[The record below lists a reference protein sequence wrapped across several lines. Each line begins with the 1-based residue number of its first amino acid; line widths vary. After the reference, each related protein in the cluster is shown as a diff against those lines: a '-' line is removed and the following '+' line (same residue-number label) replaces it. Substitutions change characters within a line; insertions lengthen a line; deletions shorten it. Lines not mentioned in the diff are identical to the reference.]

1 MSMKKIRAIIIGSGL
16 AGLTSAALLAKE
28 DFEVKLFEQHE
39 TIGGVTAT
47 LEKDGYRWDW
57 GQMIVPDLG
66 EGEPA
71 RQILEHLGI
80 SEKVIGIKGYRE
92 NFFPDF
98 RIERP
103 KEFKG
108 REWRKAYFK
117 EIFPE
122 DANGLERY
130 YDIYERI
137 HDLSALTTKKG
148 MISKLKQLIKFLPM
162 MSKKEWS
169 ARQFMDYCFTNKKL
183 QAVFIGI
190 LADYVASPKN
200 FPGLIIPII
209 NAESQYDER
218 VPLDYE
224 GHAHRSSWHF
234 IKGGC
239 IELVNALADVI
250 VSNGG
255 EIITNTAVTKIFI
268 EQNVVKGVNTS
279 KNKRYEADLII
290 ASGGAKELF
299 LELVGEENLPD
310 EYIQKYVKDL
320 FTTES
325 VFMIHLG
332 VDYDPSIHQNGAA
345 LCYYYLTYD
354 IEKAIEEC
362 QKGIYHE
369 GNDGFL
375 VYIPSIHSPEM
386 APPGHHAVTIYT
398 IAPNEPING
407 TWSDNKEEWAEKLLE
422 IAEKFLPDLRKH
434 EKTKIIL
441 TPNDFKKRTY
451 LTHHAFGGPVPHLKI
466 PPPKHETPIEGL
478 WFVGAQSETFGGVT
492 GVMIGAQNVVNRI
505 LKTTSS
511 TKVKPTINID

>member
-224 GHAHRSSWHF
+224 GHEHRSSWHF

-451 LTHHAFGGPVPHLKI
+451 LTHHAFGGTVPHLKI

>member
-47 LEKDGYRWDW
+47 LVKDGYRWDW

-148 MISKLKQLIKFLPM
+148 MISKLKQLIKFLPI

-169 ARQFMDYCFTNKKL
+169 AQQLMDYCFTNKKL

-190 LADYVASPKN
+190 LADYVVSPKS

-218 VPLDYE
+218 VPLNYK
-224 GHAHRSSWHF
+224 GHEHRSSWHF

-239 IELVNALADVI
+239 IELVNALAEAF

-255 EIITNTAVTKIFI
+255 EIISNTAITKIII
-268 EQNVVKGVNTS
+268 EQNAVKGVNTS
-279 KNKRYEADLII
+279 KNERYEADLVI

-299 LELVGEENLPD
+299 LNLVGEENLPE

-332 VDYDPSIHQNGAA
+332 VDYDPSIYQNGSA
-345 LCYYYLTYD
+345 LCYYYFTYD

-369 GNDGFL
+369 GKDGL
-375 VYIPSIHSPEM
+375 LIYIPSIHSPEM

-398 IAPNEPING
+398 IAPNDPVNG
-407 TWSDNKEEWAEKLLE
+407 TWSNKKEEWAEKLLDL
-422 IAEKFLPDLRKH
+422 AEVHIPGLREH
-434 EKTKIIL
+434 EKTRIIL
-441 TPNDFKKRTY
+441 TPEDFQNRTY
-451 LTHHAFGGPVPHLKI
+451 LKHHAFGGTVPHLKI
-466 PPPKHETPIEGL
+466 SPPPYKTPVNGL
-478 WFVGAQSETFGGVT
+478 WFVGGQSENFGGVT
-492 GVMIGAQNVVNRI
+492 GVMIGANNVVNHI
-505 LKTTSS
+505 FKEKGKD
-511 TKVKPTINID
+511 TKATVYRV

>member
-1 MSMKKIRAIIIGSGL
+1 MKVIVIGSGL

-28 DFEVKLFEQHE
+28 GFDVTLFEQNE
-39 TIGGVTAT
+39 MIGGVTAT

-71 RQILEHLGI
+71 RQILENLGV

-103 KEFKG
+103 KEYKG
-108 REWRKAYFK
+108 REWRKEYFK

-122 DANGLERY
+122 DANGLETY

-148 MISKLKQLIKFLPM
+148 MISKLKQLIKFLPIM
-162 MSKKEWS
+162 GKKEWS
-169 ARQFMDYCFTNKKL
+169 AQQLMDYCFTNKKL

-218 VPLDYE
+218 VPLDYD
-224 GHAHRSSWHF
+224 GHEHRSSWHF

-239 IELVNALADVI
+239 IELVKALADVI

-255 EIITNTAVTKIFI
+255 EIMTNTAITRIII
-268 EQNVVKGVNTS
+268 EKNAVNGVITS
-279 KNKRYEADLII
+279 KNETREADLII

-299 LELVGEENLPD
+299 LDLVGQKNLPQ

-332 VDYDPSIHQNGAA
+332 VDYDPSIHQNGSA

-369 GNDGFL
+369 GKDGFL
-375 VYIPSIHSPEM
+375 VYIPSVHSPEM
-386 APPGHHAVTIYT
+386 APPGHYAVTIYT
-398 IAPNEPING
+398 IAPNEPVNG
-407 TWSDNKEEWAEKLLE
+407 TWSANKNEWAEKLLDL
-422 IAEKFLPDLRKH
+422 AEEYVPGLREH
-434 EKTKIIL
+434 EKIRIIL
-441 TPNDFKKRTY
+441 TPEDFQKRTY
-451 LTHHAFGGPVPHLKI
+451 LKHHAFGGTVPHLKI
-466 PPPKHETPIEGL
+466 PPPRYKTPIDGL
-478 WFVGAQSETFGGVT
+478 WFVGGQSENFGGVT
-492 GVMIGAQNVVNRI
+492 GVMIGAYNVVNHI
-505 LKTTSS
+505 LKEKGKE
-511 TKVKPTINID
+511 TKVTVFRV